1 MPYRHVLQSGPW
13 VLAASVLF
21 AACAGVP
28 GRGVPDRY
36 EQSFDSATIS
46 CRQNPAL
53 CARMAGEEAVVPQAA
68 QNLAAAGGSAAAVGM
83 ALDAELKTRIEQAL
97 KDCAEHART
106 QVLID
111 QRQGRTP
118 TPGEC
123 NEVVPGRNVTL
134 AMFLG
139 QEMHRV
145 ALQCTEER
153 LGQLRPGGFSLEP
166 RYRYEGVMRKTT
178 FISEQEA
185 QALLRQRRG
194 DELKG
199 TLRPDVVIHS
209 GDPLRVDIVY
219 DFKFSCTGTSPAA
232 WSEYPEGHP
241 YEGILQK
248 QMYETV
254 LKTMAW
260 RIVPWWGVLP

>member
-1 MPYRHVLQSGPW
+1 MLYWHVLQSRLW
-13 VLAASVLF
+13 VLTGGMFF
-21 AACAGVP
+21 AACVGVP
-28 GRGVPDRY
+28 GRSAPGRY
-36 EQSFDSATIS
+36 EQSFDSATLS

-53 CARMAGEEAVVPQAA
+53 CARMAGEETVVPQAA
-68 QNLAAAGGSAAAVGM
+68 QRLAAAGGAVAAVGM
-83 ALDAELKTRIEQAL
+83 ALDADLRTRIEQAL

-106 QVLID
+106 QVLLD
-111 QRQGRTP
+111 RRKGMTP

-123 NEVVPGRNVTL
+123 NEWMPDRNATL

-145 ALQCTEER
+145 ALQCAEER

-166 RYRYEGVMRKTT
+166 RYRYDGAMRRTT

-185 QALLRQRRG
+185 QSLLRQRRG

-209 GDPLRVDIVY
+209 GNPLQVDIVY
-219 DFKFSCTGTSPAA
+219 DFKFSCTGTSPAE

-241 YEGILQK
+241 YEGISQK

-254 LKTMAW
+254 LKTKAW

>member
-1 MPYRHVLQSGPW
+1 MRYRHMLQSRPW
-13 VLAASVLF
+13 VLAASVFF
-21 AACAGVP
+21 AACAAVP
-28 GRGVPDRY
+28 GRGAPDRY
-36 EQSFDSATIS
+36 EQSFDSATNS

-53 CARMAGEEAVVPQAA
+53 CARMAGEETVVPQAA
-68 QNLAAAGGSAAAVGM
+68 QSLAAAGGSVAAVGM
-83 ALDAELKTRIEQAL
+83 ALDGDLRTRIEQAL
-97 KDCAEHART
+97 KECAEHART
-106 QVLID
+106 RVLIAE
-111 QRQGRTP
+111 RQGKTP
-118 TPGEC
+118 TSGEC
-123 NEVVPGRNVTL
+123 NELVPGKSVTL

-139 QEMHRV
+139 QDMHRV
-145 ALQCTEER
+145 ALQCAEER

-166 RYRYEGVMRKTT
+166 RYRYDSKMRRTT
-178 FISEQEA
+178 LISEQEA

-219 DFKFSCTGTSPAA
+219 DFKFSCTGTSAA
-232 WSEYPEGHP
+232 EWSEYPEGHP
-241 YEGILQK
+241 YEGISQK

-254 LKTMAW
+254 LKTKAW

>member
-1 MPYRHVLQSGPW
+1 MSYRHVLQSRPW
-13 VLAASVLF
+13 VLVAGAFL

-28 GRGVPDRY
+28 GRGAPDRY
-36 EQSFDSATIS
+36 EQSFDSATNA

-53 CARMAGEEAVVPQAA
+53 CARMAGEEAVVPQAT
-68 QNLAAAGGSAAAVGM
+68 QSLAAAGGAVAAVGM
-83 ALDAELKTRIEQAL
+83 TLDADLRTRIEQAL
-97 KDCAEHART
+97 KECAEHART

-111 QRQGRTP
+111 QRKGKTP
-118 TPGEC
+118 TSEQC
-123 NEVVPGRNVTL
+123 NEVVPGRNVKL

-145 ALQCTEER
+145 ALQCAEER

-166 RYRYEGVMRKTT
+166 RYRYDGAMRRTT

-219 DFKFSCTGTSPAA
+219 DFKFSCTGTSPAE
-232 WSEYPEGHP
+232 WSEYPEGHL
-241 YEGILQK
+241 YEGISQVSVHRL
-248 QMYETV
+248 
-254 LKTMAW
+254 
-260 RIVPWWGVLP
+260 GDSG